1 MRILFVASMVVSG
14 LLAHPYI
21 YVYTPSL
28 YAPGDE
34 TEIRLEATGLDE
46 VHFRLYRIENPTD
59 FFAHQSNLRSP
70 KVSEK
75 TKPANFFHML
85 GGLRDRTKRNTRYLS
100 REIISEPSRVA
111 LRDFLGLAPLEQP
124 QEAKPEMLGPAS
136 IPRLKG
142 YEVLREWTYKFEKK
156 KRTSD
161 DYYYYDSR
169 YRYADID
176 LELAEP
182 GVYLVEAYYGN
193 RVAYTPVVVSEIS
206 LVAKQD
212 PNEVFVFALSSADG
226 KPRRGAKITVLCDTH
241 RIAAGR
247 TNRDGLFR
255 TQFDTTNLRVLVEDG
270 KNFALLEKYYYYYD
284 EFEGEG
290 DGGWWGAVPSGKIK
304 IYLQTERPIYRPEQM
319 VYFKGTLRR
328 VKDGLYLP
336 PRSEDVEVKV
346 TDPQGNEIYKHTL
359 EADSYGSF
367 ADSLILPSSGR
378 LGRYTLSATLDS
390 TYHSVQF
397 RVEEYRK
404 PEFKVEVETD
414 KRSYVQ
420 GDEVTVEVAADY
432 FFGAPVV
439 GGKVALKVY
448 RREYYD
454 YYWYYNEYVGELE
467 AETDGQGKVVFK
479 YPTPKEGQSYR
490 YTFEAEVRDESMR
503 AEKGEASAY
512 VAEAGVLVDARPE
525 KYVTDPGKSLR
536 ITIRTKDILGK
547 PVSGNVELLVYRNYW
562 DKEDKVLA
570 RKTLATDAS
579 GQASFA
585 FTPSEAGSYYV
596 KATTRDSQ
604 GNTSDDQ
611 SYFYASRYGEYYT
624 WQTDEIQIIF
634 DKETYKVGD
643 RAEALV
649 ITPYQDAHFISS
661 IEADEVYDVDMVD
674 MKGSTALL
682 RFKIRPEYVPNVY
695 LAVCG
700 FYEGEYFEH
709 KGELK
714 VELERE
720 LLTVEVTADKERYEP
735 GEQAKLSLSVR
746 DSRGKPVSA
755 DLSLAVVDE
764 ALYSLASEIVPSV
777 KDYFYAERYD
787 QVATVSS
794 AYFSF
799 YGYERAYRRL
809 SRSASD
815 SVVLAA
821 YKGREEPKVR
831 RRFEDVA
838 YWNAFVRTDSRGKA
852 NVSFVWPDNL
862 TTWRATARAVTK
874 DTKVGEARQKSLVTK
889 DLLVRLEP
897 PRFFMERDSLV
908 IPTVVH
914 NYTRQ
919 SQEIELSFS
928 AIGLASF
935 DKTTHKAT
943 VSPGGTF
950 RVDWPVRCEMP
961 GDVTLVA
968 RAIGSTASDAMEL
981 TIPAL
986 PHGIERNLVISAFL
1000 QRPSE
1005 DITRTFSL
1013 PQETQLGTIT
1023 ADLTL
1028 SPTIGS
1034 AVFAGLAYLAKYPY
1048 GCVEQTMSCFF
1059 PDLVV
1064 ADLLRDPKRG
1074 DLKLAE
1080 ELPKMIDKSLAKLYG
1095 YQHADGGWGWF
1106 ETDETMHF
1114 NTTYVMHGLLYT
1126 TALGYEVNPT
1136 VIERGLAALRK
1147 MLTQDRNLETVD
1159 RAYMVYVLT
1168 MAPGDEKA
1176 LVSAQLALL
1185 EKTELDPYSQALM
1198 ALTYQKIGESAKA
1211 RAMLERIRKNAITDA
1226 ETAYWSGKLHV
1237 FARWEEDPVEITAT
1251 TLRAFLAIS
1260 PQDEVIPKIVL
1271 WLLKQRRGDH
1281 WKSSKDSA
1289 LALLALAEFFKTT
1302 KDTSPS
1308 MEIEF
1313 VLNNRKIASY
1323 SITQNELLEFSRPLE
1338 LKLTGV
1344 SLGENKLQIHKKG
1357 EGNLFFSLAFSYYS
1371 TEEGISAGGS
1381 ELKVQRMYYRL
1392 VPKVEGRR
1400 LVYDKV
1406 PLKGP
1411 VKVGEPIFVKLF
1423 VSATDDFEYVMVTD
1437 PIPAGCEVAKD
1448 RERYPV
1454 RNERYWW
1461 GYYDYDDWGYM
1472 YSGRE
1477 IHDDHVAFFST
1488 YLWDSREYSYVLE
1501 PYLPGVYHTMPA
1513 VVSLMYFPDKRGHSS
1528 EEIITVVEE

>member
-1 MRILFVASMVVSG
+1 MRILLLVSTLASG
-14 LLAHPYI
+14 LIAHPYI

-28 YAPGDE
+28 YAPGEE
-34 TEIRLEATGLDE
+34 TEIRLEASGLDE
-46 VHFRLYRIENPTD
+46 VHFRLYHIENPTE
-59 FFAHQSNLRSP
+59 FFANQSNLRSP

-111 LRDFLGLAPLEQP
+111 LRDFLGLPPLEKKE
-124 QEAKPEMLGPAS
+124 EARPEMLGPAS

-142 YEVLREWTYKFEKK
+142 YPVLREWTYKFEKK
-156 KRTSD
+156 KRTTE

-169 YRYADID
+169 YRYADIN

-182 GVYLVEAYYGN
+182 GVYLVEAYYGT

-206 LVAKQD
+206 VVTKQD
-212 PNEVFVFALSSADG
+212 PNDVFIFALSSVDG
-226 KPRRGAKITVLCDTH
+226 KPRRGAKVTVLCDTN
-241 RIAAGR
+241 RIASGR
-247 TNRDGLFR
+247 TNRSGLFR
-255 TQFDTTNLRVLVEDG
+255 ARFDTTNLRVLVEDG

-290 DGGWWGAVPSGKIK
+290 DGGWWGAAPSGKIK
-304 IYLQTERPIYRPEQM
+304 IYLETERPIYRPDQM

-328 VKDGLYLP
+328 VKNGLYLSP
-336 PRSEDVEVKV
+336 KSEEVEIKV

-359 EADSYGSF
+359 AADSYGSV

-404 PEFKVEVETD
+404 PEFKVDVETD

-420 GDEVTVEVAADY
+420 GDEITVKVAADY
-432 FFGAPVV
+432 FFGAPVARSTV
-439 GGKVALKVY
+439 KLKIY
-448 RREYYD
+448 RREYSG

-467 AETDGQGKVVFK
+467 AETDGQGKVAFK

-503 AEKGEASAY
+503 SEKGEASTY

-525 KYVTDPGKSLR
+525 KYVVEPGKSLK
-536 ITIRTKDILGK
+536 ISIRTKDILDK
-547 PVSGNVELLVYRNYW
+547 PVAGNVELLVYRNYW

-579 GQASFA
+579 GQASFT
-585 FTPSEAGSYYV
+585 FTPPEAGSYYV
-596 KATTRDSQ
+596 KITTRDSY

-611 SYFYASRYGEYYT
+611 SYFYASRYGEYYS

-643 RAEALV
+643 RVEALV
-649 ITPYQDAHFISS
+649 ITPYQDAHVISS
-661 IEADEVYDVDMVD
+661 LEADEVYQVEMVD
-674 MKGSTALL
+674 LKGSTALV
-682 RFKIRPEYVPNVY
+682 RFKIKPEFVPNIY
-695 LAVCG
+695 LSVCG
-700 FYEGEYFEH
+700 FYEGEFFEH
-709 KGELK
+709 KEQLK
-714 VELERE
+714 VELEQQ
-720 LLTVEVTADKERYEP
+720 LLTVDVTADKERYEP

-746 DSRGKPVSA
+746 DYRGKPVSA

-764 ALYSLASEIVPSV
+764 ALFSLASEIVPSV

-787 QVATVSS
+787 QVATISS

-809 SRSASD
+809 SRNASD
-815 SVVLAA
+815 SAVLAA

-831 RRFEDVA
+831 KHFEDVA

-852 NVSFVWPDNL
+852 EVSFMWPDNL

-914 NYTRQ
+914 NYTRSNQ
-919 SQEIELSFS
+919 DVELSFS
-928 AIGLASF
+928 ASGIVVL
-935 DKTTHKAT
+935 DNTTHRAS
-943 VSPGGTF
+943 VPPGGTF

-981 TIPAL
+981 TIPAH
-986 PHGIERNLVISAFL
+986 PHGIERNLVISAFM

-1005 DITRTFSL
+1005 NIIRNFSL
-1013 PQETQLGTIT
+1013 PDETQLKTIT

-1034 AVFAGLAYLAKYPY
+1034 AVFAGLAYLAQYPY

-1064 ADLLRDPKRG
+1064 ADLIRDPKRG
-1074 DLKLAE
+1074 DPQLAA
-1080 ELPKMIDKSLAKLYG
+1080 ELPKMIEKSLAKLYG
-1095 YQHADGGWGWF
+1095 YQHTDGGWGWF
-1106 ETDETMHF
+1106 ETDQTMHF

-1126 TALGYEVNPT
+1126 TDLGYTVNPT
-1136 VIERGLAALRK
+1136 VIERGLATLRK
-1147 MLTQDRNLETVD
+1147 MLTQDKDLETVD

-1168 MAPGDEKA
+1168 MAPGDEKT
-1176 LVSAQLALL
+1176 LISAQLALL
-1185 EKTELDPYSQALM
+1185 EKSELDPYSQALM
-1198 ALTYQKIGESAKA
+1198 ALTYQKIGETAKA
-1211 RAMLERIRKNAITDA
+1211 RAMLERIKKNAITDA
-1226 ETAYWSGKLHV
+1226 ETVYWSGKLHV

-1251 TLRAFLAIS
+1251 TLRAFIAIS
-1260 PQDEVIPKIVL
+1260 PQDEMIPKIVF

-1302 KDTSPS
+1302 KDVSPS
-1308 MEIEF
+1308 MELEF
-1313 VLNNRKIASY
+1313 VLNNSKIATY
-1323 SITQNELLEFSRPLE
+1323 RITQNELLEFSRPLV
-1338 LKLTGV
+1338 LKLTGIK
-1344 SLGENKLQIHKKG
+1344 LGENKLQITKKG
-1357 EGNLFFSLAFSYYS
+1357 EGNLFFSLSFSYYS
-1371 TEEGISAGGS
+1371 TEEGIPAGGT

-1392 VPKVEGRR
+1392 IPKVEGNR

-1406 PLKGP
+1406 PLYGP
-1411 VKVGEPIFVKLF
+1411 IKVGEPIFVKLF
-1423 VSATDDFEYVMVTD
+1423 VSSTDEFEYVMLTD
-1437 PIPAGCEVAKD
+1437 PIPAGCEVATD
-1448 RERYPV
+1448 RSRYPV
-1454 RNERYWW
+1454 RGERYWW

-1477 IHDDHVAFFST
+1477 IHDDHVAFFTT
-1488 YLWDSREYSYVLE
+1488 YLRDSREYSYVLE

-1513 VVSLMYFPDKRGHSS
+1513 VVSLMYFPDKRGHSG
-1528 EEIITVVEE
+1528 EDIVNVVE